1 MSIIN
6 PVRDSHEVFKSSQEL
21 KLSNPVKGR
30 ENSPYTNSLQN
41 KRHASASNGTNN
53 PYRKRRGI
61 ISNGINLSPDEKIKI
76 TLRKHWFILLKD
88 IFGLIVLYIAPFI
101 VYFYFFDNAII
112 TEFFNNKIHARPTL
126 PIIIFAIS
134 IWTLI
139 AWIKLFTIWT
149 DYYLDV
155 WFITNKRIIDIEQKG
170 FFRREISTFRMERI
184 QDITIEIKGMLQT
197 FLDFGDIHVQTAGE
211 SQEFIIRGIR
221 HPKQIKEIIMYQSDI
236 ALEDKN
242 QISAVN

>member
-1 MSIIN
+1 MY
-6 PVRDSHEVFKSSQEL
+6 L
-21 KLSNPVKGR
+21 
-30 ENSPYTNSLQN
+30 
-41 KRHASASNGTNN
+41 
-53 PYRKRRGI
+53 
-61 ISNGINLSPDEKIKI
+61 
-76 TLRKHWFILLKD
+76 
-88 IFGLIVLYIAPFI
+88 
-101 VYFYFFDNAII
+101 YFFDNAVI
-112 TEFFNNKIHARPTL
+112 TEFFNNKIYARPTL

-184 QDITIEIKGMLQT
+184 QDITIEIKGILQT

-211 SQEFIIRGIR
+211 SQEFIIRGIG